1 MVLAP
6 GSARKTLSSA
16 GTNFSQF
23 IQGSDRPSTSDT
35 NTPLRPRVR
44 LSIDSVPTVRSLVAH
59 QHSPHLLFAEKT
71 VPPEN
76 EERCRKLSWAIL
88 AVFCI
93 VPPMMFIYPIY
104 GDQAIASITKG
115 ELIFCTVKSKRVA
128 FIGGIIVNIAILIA
142 IVVPIVIT
150 NALAAA

>member
-35 NTPLRPRVR
+35 NTPLRPRAR

-71 VPPEN
+71 VLPEN